1 METTTVQAVA
11 AAVSALAAMA
21 SAAAA
26 WSTFRLASILRSTG
40 RYTTNF
46 QAAAKH
52 EELIAQHP
60 ELLDL
65 HGFTHIALQA
75 LNLTQIEIAYLIAS
89 FTAGD
94 LFYRDGQIRVLT
106 QYRTVLLQ
114 SRRVQEAWQH
124 VLKGKFILA
133 GPFSEL
139 VDQYIARNPPTRS

>member
-1 METTTVQAVA
+1 MEITTLQAVA
-11 AAVSALAAMA
+11 AGIAALAAIA
-21 SAAAA
+21 SATAA
-26 WSTFRLASILRSTG
+26 WSTFRLASMLSSTG

-65 HGFTHIALQA
+65 HGFTHTALGN

-94 LFYRDGQIRVLT
+94 LFYRDGQVRDLT

-114 SRRVQEAWQH
+114 SRRVQAAWQH
-124 VLKGKFILA
+124 VLKGKFILP
-133 GPFSEL
+133 GLFSEL
-139 VDQYIARNPPTRS
+139 VDQYIARNSPTRS